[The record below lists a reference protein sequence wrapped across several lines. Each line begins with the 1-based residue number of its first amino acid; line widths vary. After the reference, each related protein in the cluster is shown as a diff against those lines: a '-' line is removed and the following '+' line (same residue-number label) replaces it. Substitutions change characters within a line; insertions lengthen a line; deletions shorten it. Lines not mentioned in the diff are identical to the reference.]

1 MPQFVRDRMR
11 QRDPIVFVDAAAAI
25 RLTHASDVRHSQ
37 CTARGIRTRT
47 NVLSCHQDRHVMVIR
62 MRIVARI

>member
-1 MPQFVRDRMR
+1 MPQFVRDCVC
-11 QRDPIVFVDAAAAI
+11 QCDPIVLIDTAAAI

-47 NVLSCHQDRHVMVIR
+47 NVLPRHENRHVVVIW
-62 MRIVARI
+62 M